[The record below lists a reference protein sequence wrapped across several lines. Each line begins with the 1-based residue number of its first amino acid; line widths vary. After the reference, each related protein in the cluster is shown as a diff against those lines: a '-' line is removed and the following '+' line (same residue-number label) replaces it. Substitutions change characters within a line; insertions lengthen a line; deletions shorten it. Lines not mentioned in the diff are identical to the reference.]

1 MNKKL
6 NISEDESLVLWK
18 ALELYSHDVDGH
30 KYETTLDV
38 LAKVIHLSCDF
49 ADTNDGQTVADV
61 YNNLISN
68 LINED

>member
-1 MNKKL
+1 MDIENKKL

-18 ALELYSHDVDGH
+18 ALELYSHAVDGH

-49 ADTNDGQTVADV
+49 ADTNNGQTVADV
-61 YNNLISN
+61 YNNLIS
-68 LINED
+68 